1 MCVTGYR
8 DQVRFPVTHSSSV
21 CHGCVCRYDMTVNMK
36 LKSIVGLA
44 GIAVLIAVLT
54 IRLGGWSIS
63 ESSTRGSES
72 AQPMLIE
79 VAPVTLGSVTESI
92 QAVGTLEAVASITVR
107 PEIAGVIR
115 RINFQDGQVVER
127 STPLLELDQE
137 ELQSQVTQAAAEE
150 KMALVTYERLKRI
163 ADEQSAIVPA
173 QQMDEARMAWHA
185 ASANSRLYGAR
196 LKKTVIRA
204 PFSGTLGL
212 RRVSVGDYL
221 QPGQDIV
228 NLEDLQNLHVDFKVA
243 EVWLSRLHVGQALTV
258 TTDAFPKT
266 PFEGEVT
273 AIDPRVD
280 AVNRTVAVRAV
291 VPNPS
296 GTLRPGLFVTVRLT
310 LGENQRA
317 LLIPEEAVFLRQ
329 EKSLVF
335 QIDGRT
341 ARLKEVTLGSR
352 ERGMAHARTGL
363 NEGDVVVR
371 TGTHKL
377 HDGDLV
383 SIQSPD

>member
-1 MCVTGYR
+1 MNVKSFALVVGGIVLVAIITI
-8 DQVRFPVTHSSSV
+8 
-21 CHGCVCRYDMTVNMK
+21 K
-36 LKSIVGLA
+36 LGN
-44 GIAVLIAVLT
+44 
-54 IRLGGWSIS
+54 WSTS
-63 ESSTRGSES
+63 ESSTGMPASG
-72 AQPMLIE
+72 QPLLVE
-79 VAPVTLGSVTESI
+79 VAPVTVGSITESI
-92 QAVGTLEAVASITVR
+92 QAVGTLEAIASITVR

-127 STPLLELDQE
+127 SAPLLELDQE

-163 ADEQSAIVPA
+163 TDEQSAIVPA

-228 NLEDLQNLHVDFKVA
+228 NLEDLRTLHVDFKVA
-243 EVWLSRLHVGQALTV
+243 EVWLSRLRVGQALTV

-266 PFEGEVT
+266 TFEGQVT

-291 VPNPS
+291 VPNPT

-310 LGENQRA
+310 LGEDLRA
-317 LLIPEEAVFLRQ
+317 LLIPEEAIFLRQ

-352 ERGMAHARTGL
+352 ERGMVHARTGL
-363 NEGDVVVR
+363 NEGDTVVR

-377 HDGDLV
+377 HDGDLI
-383 SIQSPD
+383 SIQSPE

>member
-1 MCVTGYR
+1 MNVKSFALVVGGIVLVAIITI
-8 DQVRFPVTHSSSV
+8 
-21 CHGCVCRYDMTVNMK
+21 K
-36 LKSIVGLA
+36 LGN
-44 GIAVLIAVLT
+44 
-54 IRLGGWSIS
+54 WSTS
-63 ESSTRGSES
+63 ESSTGMPASG
-72 AQPMLIE
+72 QPLLVE
-79 VAPVTLGSVTESI
+79 VAPVTVGSITESI
-92 QAVGTLEAVASITVR
+92 QAVGTLEAIASITMR

-127 STPLLELDQE
+127 SAPLLALDQE

-228 NLEDLQNLHVDFKVA
+228 NLEDLRTLHVDFKVA

-310 LGENQRA
+310 LGEDQRA

-329 EKSLVF
+329 EKSMVF

-352 ERGMAHARTGL
+352 ERGMVHARTGL

>member
-1 MCVTGYR
+1 MYQLTLMGRNATARTILSMNV
-8 DQVRFPVTHSSSV
+8 
-21 CHGCVCRYDMTVNMK
+21 
-36 LKSIVGLA
+36 KSLIITI
-44 GIAVLIAVLT
+44 GIIALVVLIT
-54 IRLGGWSIS
+54 IRLGNRSPS
-63 ESSTRGSES
+63 ESSTTTPASD
-72 AQPMLIE
+72 QLIW
-79 VAPVTLGSVTESI
+79 VDIAPVTVGSITESI
-92 QAVGTLEAVASITVR
+92 QAVGTLQAIASITVR

-115 RINFQDGQVVER
+115 RIHFQDGQVVER
-127 STPLLELDQE
+127 AAPLVELDQE

-173 QQMDEARMAWHA
+173 QQLDEARMAWHA
-185 ASANSRLYGAR
+185 AAANSRLYAAR

-204 PFSGTLGL
+204 PFSGTMGL

-228 NLEDLQNLHVDFKVA
+228 NLEDLRTVHVDFKVA
-243 EVWLSRLHVGQALTV
+243 EVWLSRLHVGQKLIV
-258 TTDAFPKT
+258 TTEAFPNT
-266 PFEGEVT
+266 TFEGQVT

-291 VPNPS
+291 IPNPA

-310 LGENQRA
+310 LGEDPRA
-317 LLIPEEAVFLRQ
+317 LLIPEEAGFLRQ
-329 EKSLVF
+329 EKTMVF
-335 QIDGRT
+335 QVEGRT
-341 ARLKEVTLGSR
+341 VRLKEVTFGAR
-352 ERGMAHARTGL
+352 ERGMVHVRTGL

-383 SIQSPD
+383 SIKLSS

>member
-1 MCVTGYR
+1 
-8 DQVRFPVTHSSSV
+8 
-21 CHGCVCRYDMTVNMK
+21 MK

-44 GIAVLIAVLT
+44 GIAVLMAVLT
-54 IRLGGWSIS
+54 IRIGGWSTS

-72 AQPMLIE
+72 AQPILVE

-127 STPLLELDQE
+127 AAPLLELDQE

-228 NLEDLQNLHVDFKVA
+228 NLEDLRTLHVDFKVA

-273 AIDPRVD
+273 AIDPRID

-329 EKSLVF
+329 EKSMVF
-335 QIDGRT
+335 QIEGRT

-363 NEGDVVVR
+363 SEGDVVVR